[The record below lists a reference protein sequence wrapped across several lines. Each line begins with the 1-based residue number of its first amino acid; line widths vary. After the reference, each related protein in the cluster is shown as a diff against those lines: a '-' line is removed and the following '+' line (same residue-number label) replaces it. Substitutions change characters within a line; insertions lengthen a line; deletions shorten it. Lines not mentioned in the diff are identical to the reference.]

1 LTLWR
6 AAAAVLAAASL
17 AGCTPA
23 SSDARYVVGEPYELG
38 GTWSYPRE
46 DYALSESGLAVAMAD
61 ARRGRR
67 TANGEVH
74 DPAAL
79 TAAHR
84 TLQLPAVV
92 LVWNLET
99 GRALRVRV
107 NDRGPDAPGRV
118 IGLSRRAAE
127 LLGMRPG
134 EAARVRIAI
143 DPVLSRTAAEGLP
156 GAEAPRVAIATAPL
170 PVVEREQLAPL
181 PGTRAASGGGGAAG
195 AGRFGP
201 ARPAPVVLAEVSGA
215 AGRSRPVPVRLP
227 EEVEQ
232 RGVVP
237 SRLMLEAGTFFR
249 RDLAE
254 RRAAELRGG
263 RVQAVGSGRN
273 PQHRVRFGPFA
284 TVAEADAALEAA
296 LRRGIAEARIVL
308 E

>member
-1 LTLWR
+1 LL
-6 AAAAVLAAASL
+6 AGALLAACA
-17 AGCTPA
+17 PA
-23 SSDARYVVGEPYELG
+23 SPLSDARFVVGEPYRMG
-38 GTWSYPRE
+38 GVWSYPRE
-46 DYALSESGLAVAMAD
+46 DYALSESGLAVVLPD
-61 ARRGRR
+61 RRRGRR
-67 TANGEVH
+67 TANGETH

-79 TAAHR
+79 VAAHR
-84 TLQLPAVV
+84 GLQLPAVV
-92 LVWNLET
+92 LVWNLDT

-107 NDRGPDAPGRV
+107 NDRGPEAAGRV
-118 IGLSRRAAE
+118 IGLSRRAAD
-127 LLGMRPG
+127 LLGVRPG
-134 EAARVRIAI
+134 EPARVRIAV
-143 DPVLSRTAAEGLP
+143 DPAMSRAVAEGLP
-156 GAEAPRVAIATAPL
+156 GADGPRLAVATAPL
-170 PVVEREQLAPL
+170 AAVEREQLAPL
-181 PGTRAASGGGGAAG
+181 PGTRAASSGGGGAAG

-215 AGRSRPVPVRLP
+215 AGRSRPVPARLP